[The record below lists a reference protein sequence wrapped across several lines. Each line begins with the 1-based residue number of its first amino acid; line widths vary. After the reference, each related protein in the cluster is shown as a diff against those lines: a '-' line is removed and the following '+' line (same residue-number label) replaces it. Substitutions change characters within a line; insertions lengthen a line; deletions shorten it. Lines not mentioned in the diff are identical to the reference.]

1 MEKQNTPTTPN
12 LQLTNKEKEYLENYK
27 EENPFLKSLS
37 DNYKEKG
44 SLSEKQILALRKD
57 ADSEKNKLNRCPN
70 TNLNLKQTC
79 AFVDQEFNENKMVV
93 INAIRPKAICITD
106 NTNNL
111 YAWMPSKAVAVSEE
125 MNESDEPIS
134 IISLKSWF
142 DRSDDFW
149 KQSKPLEQSEKTEP
163 TISEVSPNVIISEEI
178 DEELIIPEKEIFE
191 GTFTQEEI
199 DDVYK
204 DNDDLPF

>member
-79 AFVDQEFNENKMVV
+79 AFVDQEFNENKM
-93 INAIRPKAICITD
+93 
-106 NTNNL
+106 
-111 YAWMPSKAVAVSEE
+111 AVAVSEE

>member
-1 MEKQNTPTTPN
+1 
-12 LQLTNKEKEYLENYK
+12 
-27 EENPFLKSLS
+27 
-37 DNYKEKG
+37 
-44 SLSEKQILALRKD
+44 
-57 ADSEKNKLNRCPN
+57 
-70 TNLNLKQTC
+70 
-79 AFVDQEFNENKMVV
+79 MVV

-111 YAWMPSKAVAVSEE
+111 YAWMPSKAVAVTEE
-125 MNESDEPIS
+125 LDESDEPIS